1 MGCIASKKT
10 ETTNIELNEASK
22 ENTDQIGLT
31 KRQRFDD
38 FYVPNIS
45 FTQSFCHKIYFLFFC
60 NFLMYSRFL
69 LKGSWKGVSR
79 ELQLTGVRVFIK

>member
-31 KRQRFDD
+31 KRQRF
-38 FYVPNIS
+38 VI
-45 FTQSFCHKIYFLFFC
+45 H
-60 NFLMYSRFL
+60 FL
-69 LKGSWKGVSR
+69 LNVKKK
-79 ELQLTGVRVFIK
+79 FIKHDLTLTFHESF

>member
-31 KRQRFDD
+31 KRQRF
-38 FYVPNIS
+38 VI
-45 FTQSFCHKIYFLFFC
+45 H
-60 NFLMYSRFL
+60 FL
-69 LKGSWKGVSR
+69 LNVKKN
-79 ELQLTGVRVFIK
+79 LLHMI